1 MGSLGRILLT
11 MAQVVLVVA
20 CGGSGTRNGGGS
32 SHDGDA
38 VASLDLHDP
47 AVMQGHIVR
56 LIEMAGSGDSITT
69 AKEVTGFFDGI
80 KHDEEVI
87 ALADSLVAA
96 YLNDPNSPVRDE
108 AKYIFFLENML
119 KSDTLPEAVRERGRE
134 RLRIARINR
143 PGMVAADFDY
153 IDIFGKRHSLH
164 DEINGTTLLVFYD
177 PECGHC
183 SEILNELAGS
193 RMVNEAIGNGELKVL
208 AIYAEGKR
216 SVWDKSKRSMPGN
229 WQTGYDVTGILDKDL
244 YDLPAM
250 PTLYLLDADCRVIA
264 KDLSPS
270 AFRSNQ

>member
-1 MGSLGRILLT
+1 MGRLGRILLI
-11 MAQVVLVVA
+11 MVQVGLVVA
-20 CGGSGTRNGGGS
+20 CGGSGARNGGGS
-32 SHDGDA
+32 SHGGDA

-47 AVMQGHIVR
+47 AVMQGWVVR
-56 LIEMAGSGDSITT
+56 LIEMAESGDSITA

-80 KHDEEVI
+80 KHDEEAI

-108 AKYIFFLENML
+108 AKYIFFLDNML
-119 KSDTLPEAVRERGRE
+119 KSDTLPEAVRERGSE
-134 RLRIARINR
+134 RLRIARMNR

-153 IDIFGKRHSLH
+153 IDVDGKRRSLH
-164 DEINGTTLLVFYD
+164 EEVRGTTLLAFYD

-183 SEILNELAGS
+183 SEILQVIADSQKAN
-193 RMVNEAIGNGELKVL
+193 NAIENGELKVI

-250 PTLYLLDADCRVIA
+250 PTLYLLDSDCRVIA